1 MYKTLLV
8 SDIGNDTNAYSMY
21 PHCPYIIMDSLHV
34 HNYGVN
40 TLHDDE
46 KIENTKKVENIH

>member
-21 PHCPYIIMDSLHV
+21 PHCHYMCIIMESTHFMMMKKL
-34 HNYGVN
+34 
-40 TLHDDE
+40 
-46 KIENTKKVENIH
+46 KILRRQKIIYAERQNI